1 MAVLS
6 TLSAPLRLT
15 SGNSLVPYRHIWPER
30 YSITVPFRE
39 IADEERLG
47 PNDDLSPGSD
57 VLYYDQKGHLQREVH
72 KGLLL
77 NTYF

>member
-1 MAVLS
+1 MLNA
-6 TLSAPLRLT
+6 LSAPLRLT
-15 SGNSLVPYRHIWPER
+15 NGNSLVLYRPIWPER

-39 IADEERLG
+39 VVDERTLEA
-47 PNDDLSPGSD
+47 NDDNLPGRN
-57 VLYYDQKGHLQREVH
+57 VLYYDQRGRLQREVH